1 MGNHGSTCHYNTQII
16 AITENFNKIKST
28 WLRAKAV
35 MMSCSLWMIFIGS
48 FIFMLFSE
56 SACVLVSCCDNSKLN
71 TYIYV
76 IVHIK
81 NLLLISHFNFFFF
94 LPIIA
99 IISLLFNTSNT
110 KPDSDWLS
118 YMHYILL
125 IGWPT
130 CITYFWLVDL
140 LPKYVSN
147 KHLFQWLLF
156 NKIKPEPLYGQSRM
170 SISKKTKR
178 NTSTDKFVQN

>member
-16 AITENFNKIKST
+16 TITENFNKIKST

-76 IVHIK
+76 IYVLIVHIK
-81 NLLLISHFNFFFF
+81 NLLLISHFNFFLNTYHYSNCYIVIDNWYNRFF
-94 LPIIA
+94 FFFFTNYCYYI
-99 IISLLFNTSNT
+99 TSIQHIQHKTWLWLAELQNVHALYT
-110 KPDSDWLS
+110 SDWLT
-118 YMHYILL
+118 YMHDLLL
-125 IGWPT
+125 IGW
-130 CITYFWLVDL
+130 F
-140 LPKYVSN
+140 S
-147 KHLFQWLLF
+147 
-156 NKIKPEPLYGQSRM
+156 S
-170 SISKKTKR
+170 
-178 NTSTDKFVQN
+178 